1 VHRPLWRAAAYR
13 GGEVVLFLA
22 YLYTAIRCV
31 VLLALV
37 YAAIVA
43 LTHWA
48 VRNRR
53 IQPFSGWARFVRRI
67 SDPLITPL
75 ERRVIRAG
83 GSPQNAPF
91 WLLGLVIAGGLVLM
105 SLTAWLIGAV
115 VRFQSMAESG
125 PRIWLQSLVSLLFTL
140 LMTAILIRVIGS
152 WFGIGPY
159 RKWMRPFYLLTDWLI
174 DPIRRILPPF
184 GMIDFSPM
192 VAWLVLYVVRGFVL
206 GLL

>member
-1 VHRPLWRAAAYR
+1 M
-13 GGEVVLFLA
+13 FLA
-22 YLYTAIRCV
+22 YLYTAVRWI
-31 VLLALV
+31 VLFALL

-48 VRNRR
+48 VRSRR
-53 IQPFSGWARFVRRI
+53 LEPFSGWARFVRRI
-67 SDPLITPL
+67 SDPVVLPV

-83 GSPQNAPF
+83 GSPQNAPY
-91 WLLGLVIAGGLVLM
+91 WLLAVVIAAGLILM
-105 SLTAWLIGAV
+105 SLTAWLTDTVTRLQWIS
-115 VRFQSMAESG
+115 QSG
-125 PRIWLQSLVSLLFTL
+125 PRIWLQFLVSGVFTL

-159 RKWMRPFYLLTDWLI
+159 RKWMRPYYLLTDWLI
-174 DPIRRILPPF
+174 EPIRRLLPPF
-184 GMIDFSPM
+184 GMFDFSPM